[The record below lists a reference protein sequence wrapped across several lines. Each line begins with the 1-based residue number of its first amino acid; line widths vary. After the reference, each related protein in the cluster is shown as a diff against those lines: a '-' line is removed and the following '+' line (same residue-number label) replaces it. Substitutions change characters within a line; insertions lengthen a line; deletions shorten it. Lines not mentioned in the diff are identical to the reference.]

1 MIVGDSE
8 RLQQVI
14 WNLVNNAS
22 KFTPKGGRIDVRL
35 ERFNSHVE
43 ISVKDSGQGISP
55 ELLPYL
61 FDRFRQGDVNTNR
74 TEGGLGLGLAIV
86 KHLIEMHGGTVAA
99 SSAGQGK
106 GATFTVA
113 LPIAASF
120 DESLLAP
127 EKLNGISEAARLD
140 GVRVL
145 IVDDDADTCA
155 VMSRILG
162 ETGAAVATAVNVGA
176 ALNQLEQFDPQVLV
190 SDIGMPER
198 DGYDLI
204 REVRSR
210 GYSYQRLPA
219 IALTALARPQDRRRA
234 LLAGYQVHVSK
245 PIDASELTAA
255 IAALIGRVE
264 HN

>member
-1 MIVGDSE
+1 M
-8 RLQQVI
+8 
-14 WNLVNNAS
+14 
-22 KFTPKGGRIDVRL
+22 RL
-35 ERFNSHVE
+35 ERVNSRVE
-43 ISVKDSGQGISP
+43 ISVNDTGQGISP

-61 FDRFRQGDVNTNR
+61 FDRFRQGDINANR
-74 TEGGLGLGLAIV
+74 VEGGLGLGLAIV
-86 KHLIEMHGGTVAA
+86 KHLVEMHGGTVEA
-99 SSAGQGK
+99 SSEGQGK
-106 GATFTVA
+106 GAKFTVL
-113 LPIAASF
+113 LPIAPAF
-120 DESLLAP
+120 DDSPPAP
-127 EKLNGISEAARLD
+127 DVVDKILNGGTMAEGARLE

-145 IVDDDADTCA
+145 IVDDDADTCI
-155 VMSRILG
+155 VMSRILS
-162 ETGAAVATAVNVGA
+162 ETGAVVTTAVDVDA
-176 ALNQLEQFDPQVLV
+176 ALAKLEQFDPQVLV

-204 REVRSR
+204 REVRAR